1 MEVYMKKINKYSK
14 CPHCERRGGM
24 DIWDNDKWRCGY
36 CGAKFY
42 EDGTTYIEPDYYT
55 YICQKCGSI
64 YLYAES
70 DPNKICKECESPHI
84 VYTGLTKKEYLM
96 TKANSFKNDDIK
108 KQLRE
113 KYTFHSPYFDEVLYN
128 TVYKKEHEG
137 VRSYIGPSAST
148 PSPSTPQIHCPTCG
162 STNIVHI
169 SAASKAVGAYTFGLF
184 SKTAK
189 SQFRCK
195 DCGYKW

>member
-1 MEVYMKKINKYSK
+1 MEIYMKKINKYSK

-24 DIWDNDKWRCGY
+24 DIWNNDKWRCGY

-42 EDGTTYIEPDYYT
+42 EDGTSYIEPDYYT

-70 DPNKICKECESPHI
+70 DPNKICKECKSSHI

-148 PSPSTPQIHCPTCG
+148 PSPSTPQIHCPKCG
-162 STNIVHI
+162 STNISTINRGYSLVTGFVGSG
-169 SAASKAVGAYTFGLF
+169 SARNVC
-184 SKTAK
+184 
-189 SQFRCK
+189 QN
-195 DCGYKW
+195 CGYKWKPGK